1 MRGMCAVGQPQEVE
15 QLHRRE
21 TQLKA
26 GTLHAVRALGPA
38 QVLQQMRVS
47 GGVQHVHVSMHV

>member
-1 MRGMCAVGQPQEVE
+1 MSAVGQPQEVE